1 MKLSARFI
9 QYAFL
14 VLFALSAMAGFLII
28 NYQERVTKFTIA
40 ESIDTGEPV
49 IVEEL
54 TPEKSINLP
63 TSILSMLV
71 TLLGFVVTTIINVR
85 KDWREARAS
94 ELALKQKEV
103 DLQRALIELEELK
116 KKVSQ

>member
-1 MKLSARFI
+1 M
-9 QYAFL
+9 

-40 ESIDTGEPV
+40 ESIDTGE
-49 IVEEL
+49 
-54 TPEKSINLP
+54 
-63 TSILSMLV
+63 
-71 TLLGFVVTTIINVR
+71 NVR
-85 KDWREARAS
+85 KDWCEARAS

-103 DLQRALIELEELK
+103 DLQRALIELEELN

>member
-1 MKLSARFI
+1 M
-9 QYAFL
+9 
-14 VLFALSAMAGFLII
+14 
-28 NYQERVTKFTIA
+28 TKFTIA
-40 ESIDTGEPV
+40 ESIDTGE
-49 IVEEL
+49 
-54 TPEKSINLP
+54 
-63 TSILSMLV
+63 
-71 TLLGFVVTTIINVR
+71 NVR